1 MRIRLITKFI
11 LIYILIGIAGFVLIS
26 TLGSRLVEQELIHAE
41 SRAMY
46 REATRIA
53 GADSLRALHDEAA
66 MSGLYDSLVSLAA
79 YQDCDIWLISSEG
92 SLYLNTGTDFHPDAP
107 EQLENFDPIALGSSY
122 YSVGTFFDYY
132 PDNRLSV
139 MVPITGDLDIRGYV
153 AVHMP
158 MDDLFRRR
166 ESLLAV
172 IHLLCAI
179 LFIIFLSVFIL
190 LYVTV
195 LRPLKKITEGTRE
208 YAEGHLQYNI
218 PVRSGDEMGSLAS
231 SLNYMSDEMNKSGE
245 YQRSF
250 IANVSHDF
258 RSPLTSIKGFVEA
271 ILDGTIPPE
280 MQDKYLRIVLAE
292 TERLTK
298 LTNGI
303 LTLNSMDQKR
313 NLLHI
318 TAFDINAVIRDTA
331 AAFEGLCT
339 PRKISIDLLL
349 TGEQLFV
356 SADLGKIQQVLYNL
370 IDNAV
375 KFSRDSSVIHIE
387 SDFRHGRVFITVK
400 DQGVGIPSSSI
411 NKIWDRFYKTDVS
424 RGRERKGNGLGLAI
438 VREIISQHHQNIT
451 VVSTEGAGTEFVFS
465 LDAAEPRP

>member
-1 MRIRLITKFI
+1 MRLVTKFI
-11 LIYILIGIAGFVLIS
+11 LTYAAIGVAGFVMVS
-26 TLGSRLVEQELIHAE
+26 TLGSRMIQHELIDAE

-53 GADSLRALHDEAA
+53 ESDRLHSLQDADA
-66 MSGLYDSLVSLAA
+66 MADLYDSLHALAT
-79 YQDCDIWLISSEG
+79 YQDCDIWLISSTG
-92 SLYLNTGTDFHPDAP
+92 QLYLNTAAEYHPDEP
-107 EQLENFDPIALGSSY
+107 EQIAGFDPIALGNSY
-122 YSVGTFFDYY
+122 YSVGTFFDYF

-139 MVPITGDLDIRGYV
+139 MVPITGNLKIQGYT
-153 AVHMP
+153 AIHMP
-158 MDDLFRRR
+158 MDDLNRRR
-166 ESLLAV
+166 ENLLAV
-172 IHLLCAI
+172 IHLLCSV
-179 LFIIFLSVFIL
+179 LFIIFLSFLLL
-190 LYVTV
+190 LYRTV
-195 LRPLKKITEGTRE
+195 LHPLKKITEGTRE
-208 YAEGHLQYNI
+208 YAAGHLIHTI
-218 PVRSGDEMGSLAS
+218 PVKSNDEMGSLAS
-231 SLNYMSDEMNKSGE
+231 SLNYMADEINRSGE

-280 MQDKYLRIVLAE
+280 MQEKYLRIVLAE

-303 LTLNSMDQKR
+303 LTLNGIDR
-313 NLLHI
+313 NRSLLHV
-318 TAFDINAVIRDTA
+318 TDFDINDVIRRTA

-339 PRKISIDLLL
+339 PRKISIKLLL
-349 TGEQLFV
+349 TGEKLYV
-356 SADLGKIQQVLYNL
+356 SADLEKIEQVLYNL

-387 SDFRHGRVFITVK
+387 SDIRHGRIYVTVR
-400 DQGVGIPSSSI
+400 DHGVGIPASSL

-438 VREIISQHHQNIT
+438 VREIINQHNQTIT
-451 VVSTEGAGTEFVFS
+451 VISTEGVGTEFVFS
-465 LDAAEPRP
+465 LNPGEPTNV